1 MISRCEFLRLLKIL
15 AFLLGLGTIGFLC
28 VSVGLS
34 RLTPE
39 LPPSAVADQP
49 PKLLP
54 EERLRNLFTYDG
66 IWLFP
71 KNQCKCEAPKGQGGY
86 NFQDAYGQSEL
97 PAVKARRRAEFEHFQ
112 RREGLARSPLLLAQP
127 NLPFGY
133 PVHGLE
139 VMPLHT
145 VPLPGLQFE
154 GQDAPF
160 YKVTLTASLGTLNTL
175 ADVPDSVVQGR
186 GRKQL
191 TVSTS
196 NRQLLNFVLQHLTYT
211 STVYQHPSVD
221 VVSLESKS
229 SVARFPVTIRHPVMP
244 RLYDPGP
251 ERKLR
256 DLVTIA
262 TKTFLR
268 PHKLMTMLRSI
279 REFYPDLTVIVADD
293 SKEPLKIKDDH
304 VEYYTMPFGKATD
317 KRRALEETMAFTTQ
331 ALASVAYQVGNL
343 AGHTLRM
350 LDLQAASLRQVE
362 ARVNTLGQMVSMHME
377 KVARREIGTLAT
389 VQRLPPGQKVIAP
402 DSLPPLT
409 PYYRRPLNFG
419 CLDDIGHGIKDL
431 STQLSR
437 TGTLSRKSIKA
448 PATPAS
454 ATLGRPP
461 RIPEPVQLPV
471 VPDGKLST
479 ASSASS
485 LASAGSAEGVGGV
498 SATKGQAAPPPP
510 PLPNPV
516 APPPPPATT
525 EVFLPP
531 PPLEEVSLPLLAP
544 ELPLDLPP
552 PPPLDVHELGLP
564 HLPPPGFGPEEPS
577 WVPAAYLE
585 KGHRHLHHTPLLR
598 WLV

>member
-1 MISRCEFLRLLKIL
+1 MEKVSAVWREDQTGHNIPVSHDLMQGKGPKVLQFCAGCEFLWLLKIS

-34 RLTPE
+34 RLPPE

-54 EERLRNLFTYDG
+54 EERFQNLFTYDG

-71 KNQCKCEAPKGQGGY
+71 RNQCKCEAPKGQGGY

-112 RREGLARSPLLLAQP
+112 RREGLPRSPPLLAQP

-133 PVHGLE
+133 PVHGVE

-160 YKVTLTASLGTLNTL
+160 FKVTLTASLGILNTL

-186 GRKQL
+186 GQKQL

-211 STVYQHPSVD
+211 STVYQHPRVD

-268 PHKLMTMLRSI
+268 PHKLMTMLRSV

-293 SKEPLKIKDDH
+293 SKEPLKINDDH
-304 VEYYTMPFGKATD
+304 VEYYTMPFGKGWFAG
-317 KRRALEETMAFTTQ
+317 R
-331 ALASVAYQVGNL
+331 NL
-343 AGHTLRM
+343 AISQVTTKYVLWVDDDFLFNDKTKIEVLVDVLEKTE
-350 LDLQAASLRQVE
+350 LDVVGGSV
-362 ARVNTLGQMVSMHME
+362 LGNVFQFKLLLERSQNGDCLH
-377 KVARREIGTLAT
+377 
-389 VQRLPPGQKVIAP
+389 
-402 DSLPPLT
+402 
-409 PYYRRPLNFG
+409 RRPGSFGPLDGFPRCVVTSGVVNFFLAHTERLQRVG
-419 CLDDIGHGIKDL
+419 FDPRLRRVAHSEFFIDGLGSLLVGSCPEVIIGH
-431 STQLSR
+431 
-437 TGTLSRKSIKA
+437 
-448 PATPAS
+448 
-454 ATLGRPP
+454 
-461 RIPEPVQLPV
+461 
-471 VPDGKLST
+471 
-479 ASSASS
+479 
-485 LASAGSAEGVGGV
+485 
-498 SATKGQAAPPPP
+498 QARS
-510 PLPNPV
+510 PV
-516 APPPPPATT
+516 A
-525 EVFLPP
+525 
-531 PPLEEVSLPLLAP
+531 
-544 ELPLDLPP
+544 D
-552 PPPLDVHELGLP
+552 
-564 HLPPPGFGPEEPS
+564 
-577 WVPAAYLE
+577 LE
-585 KGHRHLHHTPLLR
+585 KMYSTFRTNTRDQIQFKLALHYFKNHLQCST
-598 WLV
+598 